1 MRGFKIEHDVPV
13 PEKRRGGK
21 KHGDGVNPDS
31 RSGALRRLYE
41 SGPGASCVFPTI
53 KRTSD
58 VRVTVLVAGL
68 NPRDFT
74 CQKTPD
80 GIRVWR
86 IEQ

>member
-1 MRGFKIEHDVPV
+1 MTAFKIEHDVPI
-13 PEKRRGGK
+13 PEYVRRGPKYGSNI
-21 KHGDGVNPDS
+21 DPNS
-31 RSGALRRLYE
+31 RSGALRRLHE